1 MNNKGNWEFSFF
13 QKTYEDKNYNI
24 NKEATIKVALRPD
37 NGFNPK
43 NIHQYI
49 NPEKSK
55 EEIVLDKK
63 KNKEQLNT
71 KEQIILNNYLEK
83 QKAAIQY
90 DKELIEK
97 FSLGAKPTTG
107 EGKIRL
113 LLHTLD
119 YQIKNNNYDFVAN
132 IQLRLLEDQFKL
144 SRELKQEYSNL
155 LIRMEQI
162 TSKLD
167 LIKLQFTKFHT
178 QIPPLNQKGFNKLDE
193 WQVNVINNIDKNIS
207 TVISAPTSAGKSV
220 ISGYVTMK
228 GKSLFVVPTDA
239 LAWQLSAYI
248 GNILGTNVPILTKT
262 YQTSPVRDD
271 MIEIINK
278 APSIVGTAD
287 TIVDF
292 LPLIKNDFKWIIF
305 DEVHMIGKKEGFAME
320 YIAKVLNNVPF
331 LALSAT
337 IGNIDSIVE
346 WFNSISNSTVDK
358 IECNKRF
365 FNLQRYYYDNNK
377 LNVIHPFALITEEDF
392 ITGEILNKNLEPT
405 PPDVWELIEELSKEF
420 NLGNLSPYKFFNKEE
435 RIQLDKVNSYFKV
448 LIKFMV
454 LLYNDKFIDNKPKIN
469 RIIESFKKTFNENT
483 KFKYS
488 SLLFKLKEEQ
498 KLPAIV
504 FQENTNDCLNLIK
517 DFANEIDTLESNKY
531 PKLLAE
537 RLKMTKLVKKNEK
550 KQDKEKLDD
559 TMEKK
564 SLKNMLE
571 KKTNN
576 DEITAPHLQEPH
588 TDFIFNTVQY
598 FSNTMI
604 EEYVNDLKQYFPIV
618 NDSYHY
624 IVKLLWRGI
633 GVYCMG
639 LPDPYLRL
647 VQTLANQKQLA
658 VVFSDQSLVFG
669 ISMPFRSVVIS
680 KYKNNTLDSML
691 YHQMSGRAGRR
702 GLDKEGNVIFAG
714 YSWNKI
720 KELSIS
726 HMPYITGCTNNLY
739 TIMQVNKL
747 SKLTST
753 NYNWSNIIDNYM
765 DKSVNMRDNK
775 DFHKDLNDNYNGGW
789 NFMISDDINYNHMM
803 WKLRHNKDC
812 IVLSYLLSYIKRY
825 FETKNCIHETNQIEI
840 AHFLCR
846 FICIVETNDSNMI
859 LEEPKILSIEPYN
872 NIIDEL
878 DCLQIDNYNNID
890 KRLYLS
896 IQHNSLYTKTDYK
909 LRDQLMVFGNIV
921 KDLQHYYY
929 HTKVVGLAKLLGKLL
944 TRIWW
949 IYHLSSPISQ

>member
-43 NIHQYI
+43 NIQQYI
-49 NPEKSK
+49 NPEKTK
-55 EEIVLDKK
+55 EEIILDKK

-71 KEQIILNNYLEK
+71 KEMIIMTNYLEK
-83 QKAAIQY
+83 QKTAVADDIM
-90 DKELIEK
+90 LIEK
-97 FSLGAKPTTG
+97 YSLGAKPTTR

-119 YQIKNNNYDFVAN
+119 YQIKNNNFDFVAN
-132 IQLRLLEDQFKL
+132 IYLRLMEDQFKL
-144 SRELKQEYSNL
+144 TKELAQEYSRL
-155 LIRMEQI
+155 LNKMEQI
-162 TSKLD
+162 ISKMD
-167 LIKLQFTKFHT
+167 LIKLQFTKFYT
-178 QIPPLNQKGFNKLDE
+178 QMPPLNQKGFNKLDD
-193 WQVNVINNIDKNIS
+193 WQIDVINNIDNNIS
-207 TVISAPTSAGKSV
+207 TVITAPTSAGKSV
-220 ISGYVTMK
+220 ISGYVTTK

-271 MIEIINK
+271 MIDILNK

-292 LPLIKNDFKWIIF
+292 LPFIKNDFKWIIF

-320 YIAKVLNNVPF
+320 YIAKVLNNVSF

-337 IGNIDSIVE
+337 IGNVGSIVE
-346 WFNSISNSTVDK
+346 WFQSINSNTVNK
-358 IECNKRF
+358 IECKKRF

-377 LNVIHPFALITEEDF
+377 LNIIHPFALITEEDF
-392 ITGEILNKNLEPT
+392 ITSNILDKNLEPT
-405 PPDVWELIEELSKEF
+405 PPDVWDLVNELMKEF
-420 NLGNLSPYKFFNKEE
+420 NLCNMSPYKFFNKDE
-435 RIQLDKVNSYFKV
+435 RIHLDKVNCYFKQ
-448 LIKFMV
+448 LLTFMV
-454 LLYNDKFIDNKPKIN
+454 LSYNDKFIDNKPKIKK
-469 RIIESFKKTFNENT
+469 IIDHFKINFNEGN

-504 FQENTNDCLNLIK
+504 FQQNTDDCLILIK
-517 DFANEIDTLESNKY
+517 EFAIEVDTLESNKY
-531 PKLLAE
+531 PKLLAD
-537 RLKMTKLVKKNEK
+537 RVKMTKLVKKNDK

-564 SLKNMLE
+564 SLKNMLGNKNTSE
-571 KKTNN
+571 
-576 DEITAPHLQEPH
+576 EMTAPHLQEPH
-588 TDFIFNTVQY
+588 PDFIFNTVQY
-598 FSNTMI
+598 FSNTSI
-604 EEYVNDLKQYFPIV
+604 EKYVDELKHYFPIV

-624 IVKLLWRGI
+624 IIKLLWRGI

-680 KYKNNTLDSML
+680 KYKDDLDSML
-691 YHQMSGRAGRR
+691 YHQMAGRAGRR

-714 YSWNKI
+714 YSWDKI

-726 HMPYITGCTNNLY
+726 SMPQIKGCTNNLY
-739 TIMQVNKL
+739 AIKQANKL
-747 SKLTST
+747 SELTGN
-753 NYNWSNIIDNYM
+753 NYNWSNLTNNYL
-765 DKSVNMRDNK
+765 DKNVNSRDNK
-775 DFHKDLNDNYNGGW
+775 EFYKDLEDNYKGGW
-789 NFMISDDINYNHMM
+789 NFMNSNDINYLQAM
-803 WKLRHNKDC
+803 WKLRYNKDC
-812 IVLSYLLSYIKRY
+812 IVITYLFPYIKRY
-825 FETKNCIHETNQIEI
+825 FETKNFIHEANQIEI

-846 FICIVETNDSNMI
+846 FICTKETNDSNMY
-859 LEEPKILSIEPYN
+859 LDDPKMLLIEPYN
-872 NIIDEL
+872 NIINEL
-878 DCLQIDNYNNID
+878 DSLQIENYNNID
-890 KRLYLS
+890 KRLFLS
-896 IQHNSLYTKTDYK
+896 IQHNTLYTKNDYM
-909 LRDQLMVFGNIV
+909 LREQLMVFGNTV

-949 IYHLSSPISQ
+949 IYHLSSPILQ

>member
-13 QKTYEDKNYNI
+13 QKTYDDKNYNT

-43 NIHQYI
+43 NIQQYI

-55 EEIVLDKK
+55 EEQILDKK

-71 KEQIILNNYLEK
+71 KENIILNNYLEK
-83 QKAAIQY
+83 QKAAIDY

-97 FSLGAKPTTG
+97 FSLGAKPTTK

-132 IQLRLLEDQFKL
+132 IYLRLLEDQFKL
-144 SRELKQEYSNL
+144 SKELKQEYSRL
-155 LIRMEQI
+155 LNKMDQI
-162 TSKLD
+162 ISKLD

-178 QIPPLNQKGFNKLDE
+178 QMPPLNQKGFNKLDE
-193 WQVNVINNIDKNIS
+193 WQLNVINNIDNNIS

-220 ISGYVTMK
+220 ISGYVTIK
-228 GKSLFVVPTDA
+228 GRSLFVVPTDA

-271 MIEIINK
+271 MVDILNK
-278 APSIVGTAD
+278 SPSIVGTAS

-292 LPLIKNDFKWIIF
+292 LPLIKNDFKWVIF
-305 DEVHMIGKKEGFAME
+305 DEVHMIGKKEGFEME
-320 YIAKVLNNVPF
+320 YIAKILNVPF

-337 IGNIDSIVE
+337 IGNIDELVE
-346 WFNSISNSTVDK
+346 WFNSISNNKVDK

-377 LNVIHPFALITEEDF
+377 LNVIHPFALITEDDF
-392 ITGEILNKNLEPT
+392 ITGELLNKNLEPT
-405 PPDVWELIEELSKEF
+405 PPDVWDLVEQLDNEF
-420 NLGNLSPYKFFNKEE
+420 KLGNVSPYKYFNKDE
-435 RIQLDKVNSYFKV
+435 RIQLDKVNCYFKV
-448 LIKFMV
+448 LLKLMV
-454 LLYNDKFIDNKPKIN
+454 LLYNDKLSNNKPKIN

-483 KFKYS
+483 NFKYS
-488 SLLFKLKEEQ
+488 SLLFKLKEDQ

-517 DFANEIDTLESNKY
+517 DIAIDIDMLESTKY
-531 PKLLAE
+531 PKLLAD
-537 RLKMTKLVKKNEK
+537 RMKMVKQVKKNEK
-550 KQDKEKLDD
+550 KLDKEKLDD
-559 TMEKK
+559 AMEKK
-564 SLKNMLE
+564 SLKSMLE
-571 KKTNN
+571 NKTNN
-576 DEITAPHLQEPH
+576 EELIAPHLQEPH
-588 TDFIFNTVQY
+588 IDFIFNTVQY
-598 FSNTMI
+598 FSNTAI
-604 EEYVNDLKQYFPIV
+604 EEYVNELKQYFPIV

-624 IVKLLWRGI
+624 IIKLLWRGI
-633 GVYCMG
+633 GIYAQG

-680 KYKNNTLDSML
+680 KYNNCDLDSML

-714 YSWNKI
+714 YSWDKI

-726 HMPYITGCTNNLY
+726 SIPHIKGCNNDIY
-739 TIMQVNKL
+739 TIKQVTKL
-747 SKLTST
+747 SNT
-753 NYNWSNIIDNYM
+753 NYKWSNLMNNYL
-765 DKSVNMRDNK
+765 DKSIIMKDNK
-775 DFHKDLNDNYNGGW
+775 DFYKDLDDNYNGGW
-789 NFMISDDINYNHMM
+789 SFMNLDDINYLHTM

-812 IVLSYLLSYIKRY
+812 IVLTYLLSYIKRY
-825 FETKNCIHETNQIEI
+825 FENKNCIHETNQIEI
-840 AHFLCR
+840 AHLLCR
-846 FICIVETNDSNMI
+846 FICINETNDVSLY
-859 LEEPKILSIEPYN
+859 LEEPKMLDIEPYN
-872 NIIDEL
+872 NILNEL
-878 DCLQIDNYNNID
+878 DNLQIETFNNID
-890 KRLYLS
+890 KRLFLS
-896 IQHNSLYTKTDYK
+896 IQYNSLYDKTDYK
-909 LRDQLMVFGNIV
+909 LREQLMNFGNIV

-929 HTKVVGLAKLLGKLL
+929 HTKIIGITKLLGKLL

-949 IYHLSSPISQ
+949 IYHLSSPILQ